1 MFRWKDFFYYS
12 KGNRIGIILLLILLF
27 VVGIFYVV
35 LHKFVP
41 LNPSY
46 IAQTEEMEK
55 DFNTFQ
61 ESLISVPEVTDEDS
75 HENNST
81 PTKKSSKA
89 KPEKLKD
96 GQTIDINAVSAQTLT
111 RIPGIGET
119 FAERI
124 IDYRN
129 DLGGFIRLD
138 QLREIKGIT
147 MNKYSKILPYI
158 ILKKPHYTFNINT
171 ASVAHPYLNEQQV
184 EAIKAIRLRNKIQS
198 VEDLAESEHFT
209 AKDLERLEPYMR
221 FE

>member
-12 KGNRIGIILLLILLF
+12 KGNRIGITLLLILIF

-41 LNPSY
+41 LDPSY
-46 IAQTEEMEK
+46 IAQTEEIEK

-89 KPEKLKD
+89 NPEKLKD

-129 DLGGFIRLD
+129 ALGGFIRLD

-147 MNKYSKILPYI
+147 MNKYSKVLPYI
-158 ILKKPHYTFNINT
+158 VLKKPHYTFNINT

-184 EAIKAIRLRNKIQS
+184 EAIKAIRMSNKIQS

-209 AKDLERLEPYMR
+209 AKDLERLEPYIR

>member
-12 KGNRIGIILLLILLF
+12 KGNRIGITLLLILLF
-27 VVGIFYVV
+27 VIGIFYVV

-41 LNPSY
+41 LDPSY
-46 IAQTEEMEK
+46 ITQTEEMEK

-61 ESLISVPEVTDEDS
+61 ESLISIPKVTDEDS
-75 HENNST
+75 LEDTSI
-81 PTKKSSKA
+81 PTKKTSKA

-96 GQTIDINAVSAQTLT
+96 GQTIDINAVSTQTLT

-129 DLGGFIRLD
+129 ALGGFIRPD

-158 ILKKPHYTFNINT
+158 VLKKSHRTFNINT
-171 ASVAHPYLNEQQV
+171 ASISHPYLNEQQI
-184 EAIKAIRLRNKIQS
+184 EAIKAIRMSNKIQS

-209 AKDLERLEPYMR
+209 AKDLERLEPYIR